1 MEVKMFTGYNLKIDK
16 MFFSDKPKSFG
27 YYKDIGENHL
37 NDQINEYKNNLN
49 MYIRKGTING
59 SELQNDIFPIIDADV
74 FISHS
79 HNDKDLA
86 NALAGWI
93 HSEFGLKV
101 FIDSNVWGYSQEL
114 LEDINSKYS
123 NKRKDTNSSFLYDH
137 DACSYASQHVN
148 IMLSVA
154 LHKMIDTVEC
164 VILLN
169 TDNSITI
176 FDDTNKKMNSTYS
189 PWIYSEIVCTQIVR
203 KKPLLYYREYNEF
216 AHADESRQYIYAM
229 SKLQI
234 SYNVSLQHLTD
245 LSKGDLNKWKEIHDK
260 DSITFNK
267 YQKYSLDA
275 LYSFKHPKE
284 YEYAKKLSASLNKK
298 HIEKLRK
305 FIDGNVAS
313 PDIIH
318 ELVEMNL
325 ICERE
330 GKKCSTCKG
339 EYCEFRSK
347 RRDLYE

>member
-203 KKPLLYYREYNEF
+203 KKPLLYYRKYSELFHANEGMIFEY
-216 AHADESRQYIYAM
+216 ALRHL
-229 SKLQI
+229 KI
-234 SYNVSLQHLTD
+234 SYNISLLHLSD
-245 LSKGDLNKWKEIHDK
+245 LDESDLIKWKDNFINDK
-260 DSITFNK
+260 FRQYKD
-267 YQKYSLDA
+267 YPLDA

-284 YEYAKKLSASLNKK
+284 LKDTKTLSHQFNCDNIECFKSVVDGNIDSQDIYELFEQVLCECEEKNCSICICKKCKYKKRSLN
-298 HIEKLRK
+298 
-305 FIDGNVAS
+305 G
-313 PDIIH
+313 
-318 ELVEMNL
+318 
-325 ICERE
+325 
-330 GKKCSTCKG
+330 
-339 EYCEFRSK
+339 
-347 RRDLYE
+347 

>member
-1 MEVKMFTGYNLKIDK
+1 MFTGYNLKIDK
-16 MFFSDKPKSFG
+16 MFFSDKPKSFD
-27 YYKDIGENHL
+27 YYKNIGENQL
-37 NDQINEYKNNLN
+37 NDQISEYKNNLN

-123 NKRKDTNSSFLYDH
+123 NKRKDSNSCFLYDH
-137 DACSYASQHVN
+137 DACNYASQHVN

-169 TDNSITI
+169 TDNSMTI
-176 FDDTNKKMNSTYS
+176 FDDTNKKINSTYS

-203 KKPLLYYREYNEF
+203 KKPLLYYRDYEELS
-216 AHADESRQYIYAM
+216 HADENTKFEFAT

-234 SYNVSLQHLTD
+234 SYNISLQHLTN
-245 LSKGDLNKWKEIHDK
+245 LSEDNLNKWKR
-260 DSITFNK
+260 TFEDDLCGIYEK
-267 YQKYSLDA
+267 YPLDA
-275 LYSFKHPKE
+275 LYSFMHQREYKHTMAL
-284 YEYAKKLSASLNKK
+284 YTALNKT
-298 HIEKLRK
+298 HIDIEELRK
-305 FIDGNVAS
+305 IIDGNVAS
-313 PDIIH
+313 PDKMH
-318 ELVEMNL
+318 ELVEMKL

-330 GKKCSTCKG
+330 EKICSTCKG
-339 EYCEFRSK
+339 EYCEFRNK